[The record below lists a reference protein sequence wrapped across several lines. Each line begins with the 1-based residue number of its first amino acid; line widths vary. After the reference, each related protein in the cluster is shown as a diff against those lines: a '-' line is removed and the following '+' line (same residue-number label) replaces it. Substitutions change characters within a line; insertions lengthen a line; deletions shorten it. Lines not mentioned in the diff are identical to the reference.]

1 MKKGFVLQSAVCLL
15 AVSCS
20 VHEMETMNPIPAE
33 GDVFYAS
40 LESYSA
46 PDTKVYVDNENTVD
60 GKFMIFWDEKD
71 QISIFNEGTL
81 NEKYEFLG
89 ETGDNAGYF
98 KKISEE
104 SGPSTTDYV
113 CAVYP
118 YQASTSLDD
127 SGVLTLTL
135 PKDQTYR
142 EGSFGPGAN
151 TMVSTTENTDNLL
164 RFRNVGGYLVFKF
177 YGAGPEN
184 SDLTIKSIKLEGR
197 NGELLSGEATMIP
210 VTDESPEIEMA
221 STAKT
226 SITLKGKVKLGK
238 TEKKATQFWMVV
250 PPTAFT
256 KGITVTVTDKDDNVF
271 IKETDQKLIVER
283 NLVRTLKA
291 VEVKPS
297 EPLDPKKVI
306 YYKTSDKSVITPDE
320 NANFG
325 ANFVRTEYLDLKGVM
340 VFDGNVTAIGNEAFK
355 DCDKLTDITIPEK
368 VTTIGDHAFDG
379 CTSLGAPN
387 TTSGPTLMA
396 PAKAPAQSDETSIVI
411 PDGVTSIGAYA
422 FQNCTSLTSITIPD
436 SVESIDAS
444 AFAGCTS
451 IQHFSGKFASE
462 DGQYLI
468 DDGAI
473 LAVALGS
480 VEEGA
485 TIIIPDG
492 IESIDDY
499 AFTGCSNLTEV
510 IIPESVTSIGK
521 FAFKECSN
529 LTSIILPA
537 NVTTIGESAFEDCEN
552 LVSINIPSGIK
563 RIERKTFAACHAL
576 TSINIPDGVKYIGP
590 SAFDCC
596 WVLENVSLP
605 SSVTDI
611 GNAAFA
617 SCHAFTSFTIPPQVT
632 YVSDDLLSNCDH
644 LSSVYIHEGVEII
657 EYGAFYHCSSLTE
670 ISIPESVTSIGENAF
685 SESGLTSI
693 TIPEN
698 VESIGNW
705 AFRDCLQLTSFT
717 ILAVTP
723 PVINYAPA
731 TEGLFLNTDNCPIY
745 VPTESFTAYKEA
757 EVWSNY
763 ASRIHTIAPAS
774 GEING
779 HAFVDMGTGLK
790 WATMNV
796 GATTLDED
804 GDLFVWSA
812 GKAAAENWGGSWR
825 LPTKD
830 EFEILMDE
838 SKYTWTWDSTN
849 EGYIIE
855 SKIQGYVGNTIFL
868 PTTGFID
875 PSPESAGT
883 FDYLGCYWSSTPG
896 ERYGSYH
903 LEFEEGQE
911 TLLYDCVHEVSLGVR
926 PVAD

>member
-46 PDTKVYVDNENTVD
+46 PDTKVYVDNENTVG

-71 QISIFNEGTL
+71 QISIFNETTL
-81 NEKYEFLG
+81 NQKYEFLG
-89 ETGDNAGYF
+89 KTGDNAGYF
-98 KKISEE
+98 EYKSDG
-104 SGPSTTDYV
+104 SGSGTATDFI

-135 PKDQTYR
+135 PKEQTYR

-151 TMVSTTENTDNLL
+151 TMVSTTESDDNLL

-177 YGAGPEN
+177 YGAGPDN

-197 NGELLSGEATMIP
+197 NGELLSGDATMIP
-210 VTDESPEIEMA
+210 DTDQSPDIEMA

-250 PPTAFT
+250 PPTTFT
-256 KGITVTVTDKDDNVF
+256 KGITVTVTDSDGKVF
-271 IKETDQKLIVER
+271 IKETDKVLTIER
-283 NLVRTLKA
+283 NRVSTLSA
-291 VEVKPS
+291 VEVKPAD
-297 EPLDPKKVI
+297 PLDPKKVI
-306 YYKTSDKSVITPDE
+306 YYTTSDKSVITPDE

-387 TTSGPTLMA
+387 TTSGPNLMA
-396 PAKAPAQSDETSIVI
+396 PAKAPAQSDETTIVI

-422 FQNCTSLTSITIPD
+422 FKDCQSLTSIIIPD
-436 SVESIDAS
+436 SVTSIGNN
-444 AFAGCTS
+444 AFWGCTNLADVS
-451 IQHFSGKFASE
+451 IPDSVTMG
-462 DGQYLI
+462 
-468 DDGAI
+468 DDVFGGRTGI
-473 LAVALGS
+473 TS
-480 VEEGA
+480 V
-485 TIIIPDG
+485 TIPDG
-492 IESIDDY
+492 TTSIANY
-499 AFTGCSNLTEV
+499 AYAGCENLTEV
-510 IIPESVTSIGK
+510 IIPET
-521 FAFKECSN
+521 
-529 LTSIILPA
+529 
-537 NVTTIGESAFEDCEN
+537 VTTIGKHAFDGCDN
-552 LVSINIPSGIK
+552 LVSINIPAGIK
-563 RIERKTFAACHAL
+563 RIEPYTFAACL
-576 TSINIPDGVKYIGP
+576 SLPSINIPDGVTYIGS
-590 SAFDCC
+590 SAFESCF
-596 WVLENVSLP
+596 VLENISLP
-605 SSVTDI
+605 SSVNDI
-611 GNAAFA
+611 GNSAFA
-617 SCHAFTSFTIPPQVT
+617 SCYSLTSFV
-632 YVSDDLLSNCDH
+632 
-644 LSSVYIHEGVEII
+644 
-657 EYGAFYHCSSLTE
+657 F
-670 ISIPESVTSIGENAF
+670 PENVTSIGAYVFDYCYNT
-685 SESGLTSI
+685 LTSI
-693 TIPEN
+693 TVQAVLPPS
-698 VESIGNW
+698 VT
-705 AFRDCLQLTSFT
+705 DLTFKM
-717 ILAVTP
+717 
-723 PVINYAPA
+723 
-731 TEGLFLNTDNCPIY
+731 TDEEYEEMNKCPIY
-745 VPTESFTAYKEA
+745 VPADSFADYTEA
-757 EVWSNY
+757 EGWSNY
-763 ASRIHTIAPAS
+763 VSRIHTIAPAS
-774 GEING
+774 GEIAN

-796 GATTLDED
+796 GATAIYEPGVL
-804 GDLFVWSA
+804 LAWSD
-812 GKAAAENWGGSWR
+812 GKAAAENWGESWR

>member
-33 GDVFYAS
+33 EDVFYAS
-40 LESYSA
+40 LETYST
-46 PDTKVYVDNENTVD
+46 PDTKVYVDNKNTVD
-60 GKFMIFWDEKD
+60 GKFMVFWDAED
-71 QISIFNEGTL
+71 QISIFNENTL
-81 NEKYEFLG
+81 NQKYEFMG

-98 KKISEE
+98 KYK
-104 SGPSTTDYV
+104 SGGSGSGTATDYV

-118 YQASTSLDD
+118 YNKTTTL
-127 SGVLTLTL
+127 SGSDVLTLTL
-135 PKDQTYR
+135 PEEQTYR
-142 EGSFGPGAN
+142 EGSFGLKAN
-151 TMVSTTENTDNLL
+151 TMVSTTDGDDNLL
-164 RFRNVGGYLVFKF
+164 RFRNVGGFLVFKF
-177 YGAGPEN
+177 FGMGPAPEEARV
-184 SDLTIKSIKLEGR
+184 SISSIKLEGR
-197 NGELLSGEATMIP
+197 NGELLSGEATMTPVINGIP
-210 VTDESPEIEMA
+210 TIEMA
-221 STAKT
+221 STAGA
-226 SITLKGKVKLGK
+226 SITLKCDKAVKLGK
-238 TEKKATQFWMVV
+238 TENKATEFWMVL
-250 PPTAFT
+250 PPTRFSRGF
-256 KGITVTVTDKDDNVF
+256 KVTLTDKDGKVIIRESDADLT
-271 IKETDQKLIVER
+271 IER
-283 NLVRTLKA
+283 NHASRLEA
-291 VEVKPS
+291 IEVTPDDFLN
-297 EPLDPKKVI
+297 PNQAI
-306 YYKTSDKSVITPDE
+306 YYSTSDN
-320 NANFG
+320 NAISLNEGADFG
-325 ANFVRTEYLDLKGVM
+325 ANLVSNEYSELNKMCVM
-340 VFDGNVTAIGNEAFK
+340 VFGGDVTKIGDNAFEN
-355 DCDKLTDITIPEK
+355 CETLTDIMIPET
-368 VTTIGDHAFDG
+368 VETIGDYAFAG
-379 CTSLGAPN
+379 CTSLGAYIPHASK
-387 TTSGPTLMA
+387 TSKA
-396 PAKAPAQSDETSIVI
+396 PAKTPSRSGETTIVIPEGVTSIGDYAFKDCESLTSIIIPDSVTSIGDGAFERCTNLSDIDIPDSVTDLGVNVFNGCSGITSVTI
-411 PDGVTSIGAYA
+411 PDGVTSI
-422 FQNCTSLTSITIPD
+422 
-436 SVESIDAS
+436 
-444 AFAGCTS
+444 
-451 IQHFSGKFASE
+451 
-462 DGQYLI
+462 
-468 DDGAI
+468 
-473 LAVALGS
+473 
-480 VEEGA
+480 
-485 TIIIPDG
+485 
-492 IESIDDY
+492 DDY
-499 AFTGCSNLTEV
+499 AFAGCSNLTEV

-576 TSINIPDGVKYIGP
+576 PSINFPDGVEYIGP

-596 WVLENVSLP
+596 WVLGNVSLP

-611 GNAAFA
+611 CNAAFA

-644 LSSVYIHEGVEII
+644 LSSVDIHEGVEII

-685 SESGLTSI
+685 SGSGLTSI

-705 AFRDCLQLTSFT
+705 AFSECSDLTSFT

-796 GATTLDED
+796 GATAIYEPGVL
-804 GDLFVWSA
+804 LAWSD
-812 GKAAAENWGGSWR
+812 GKAAAENWGESWR

-830 EFEILMDE
+830 ELETLTDE
-838 SKYTWTWDSTN
+838 SKFTWTWNSAN
-849 EGYIIE
+849 NGFLISSNIA
-855 SKIQGYVGNTIFL
+855 GFVGNSIFL
-868 PTTGFID
+868 PAAGAYDPYDPDWGIPRTGWF
-875 PSPESAGT
+875 
-883 FDYLGCYWSSTPG
+883 WSSTPYDG
-896 ERYGSYH
+896 GSYYY
-903 LEFEEGQE
+903 LEIDSDDVPFTGQGG
-911 TLLYDCVHEVSLGVR
+911 LSLQMSIR